1 MSDSHLK
8 TKLTPTLSHSSPN
21 AIQIVLATAHPA
33 KFDAAVSE
41 ALSSE
46 PTFNFKRDVLPK
58 EFEGLLDKP
67 RRVLD
72 CKNDPEAV
80 KKIVKEEVAKLVGE
94 IKPVKGV
101 NGASV

>member
-1 MSDSHLK
+1 
-8 TKLTPTLSHSSPN
+8 
-21 AIQIVLATAHPA
+21 
-33 KFDAAVSE
+33 
-41 ALSSE
+41 
-46 PTFNFKRDVLPK
+46 VLPK

-80 KKIVKEEVAKLVGE
+80 KKIVKEQVAKLVGE
-94 IKPVKGV
+94 VKPVNGV

>member
-1 MSDSHLK
+1 M
-8 TKLTPTLSHSSPN
+8 
-21 AIQIVLATAHPA
+21 LATAHPA

-41 ALSSE
+41 ALTAE
-46 PTFNFKRDVLPK
+46 PAFDFKRDVLPK

-67 RRVLD
+67 RRELD

-80 KKIVKEEVAKLVGE
+80 KKIVKEQVARLVGD
-94 IKPVKGV
+94 IAPVQGA